1 MKLGVD
7 QTSKLVNYAYLNVP
21 SPDDELPDTG
31 EVAHVAG
38 GDEGGPAL
46 AVHVVDVGPG
56 LQQVL
61 HTVQV
66 TGPRG
71 CSQCCPLL
79 SVKQVHLRGNNHW
92 KQVVKPY
99 KSRIDQWKSVLVLG
113 GHENEHFTNYFTNWK
128 NLALSISPWKLH
140 GFPFCKKSPKI
151 PQFASLIRHS
161 THCKNVC
168 NLLIKHKA

>member
-1 MKLGVD
+1 MSALVLESFFTFYEINLEEFIRFLKLGVD

-31 EVAHVAG
+31 EVSHVAG

-66 TGPRG
+66 AGPRG

-79 SVKQVHLRGNNHW
+79 SVKQVHLRGNNH
-92 KQVVKPY
+92 
-99 KSRIDQWKSVLVLG
+99 
-113 GHENEHFTNYFTNWK
+113 
-128 NLALSISPWKLH
+128 
-140 GFPFCKKSPKI
+140 
-151 PQFASLIRHS
+151 
-161 THCKNVC
+161 
-168 NLLIKHKA
+168 